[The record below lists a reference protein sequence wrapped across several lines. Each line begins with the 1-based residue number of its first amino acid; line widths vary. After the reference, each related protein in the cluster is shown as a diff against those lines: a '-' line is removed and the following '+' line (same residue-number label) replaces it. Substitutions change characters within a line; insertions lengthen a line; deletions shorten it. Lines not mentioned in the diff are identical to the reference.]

1 MGFFNAM
8 SSIGKIN
15 DLLKETEYQLKIVG
29 DMTDNS
35 VSTPRVQQEVEGLIR
50 LYNQIGNLL
59 EKSSGAR
66 TAVYTFLGRKCRSW
80 EILSFLDETIRGL
93 KKYGDI

>member
-1 MGFFNAM
+1 MGLFNAM

-15 DLLKETEYQLKIVG
+15 DLLKETEYQLKIIG

-35 VSTPRVQQEVEGLIR
+35 VHSSRVQQEVEELIK
-50 LYNQIGNLL
+50 LYNQIGSLL
-59 EKSSGAR
+59 ENSSGAR

-80 EILSFLDETIRGL
+80 EILTFLNETIKEL
-93 KKYGDI
+93 KHY

>member
-15 DLLKETEYQLKIVG
+15 DLLKEIEYQLKVIS

-35 VSTPRVQQEVEGLIR
+35 LPSVKVQNEVNELVR
-50 LYNQIGNLL
+50 LYNQVGSVL
-59 EKSSGAR
+59 ENSSGAR

-80 EILSFLDETIRGL
+80 EVLSFLKETIREL
-93 KKYGDI
+93 KQY

>member
-15 DLLKETEYQLKIVG
+15 ELLKETEYQLKVVG
-29 DMTDNS
+29 DMMDNS
-35 VSTPRVQQEVEGLIR
+35 APRTRIQQEIEGLIK
-50 LYNQIGNLL
+50 LYNQIGSVL
-59 EKSSGAR
+59 ENSSGAR

-80 EILSFLDETIRGL
+80 EILSFLNETIREL
-93 KKYGDI
+93 KQQ

>member
-15 DLLKETEYQLKIVG
+15 DLLKETEYQLKIIG

-35 VSTPRVQQEVEGLIR
+35 VPGSRVQQEVEDLIK
-50 LYNQIGNLL
+50 LYNQIGSLIEN
-59 EKSSGAR
+59 SSGAR
-66 TAVYTFLGRKCRSW
+66 TAVYLFLGRKCRSW
-80 EILSFLDETIRGL
+80 EILSFLNETIREL
-93 KKYGDI
+93 KHY

>member
-15 DLLKETEYQLKIVG
+15 DLLKETEYQLKIIG

-35 VSTPRVQQEVEGLIR
+35 VPSSRVQQEVEDLIK
-50 LYNQIGNLL
+50 LYNQIGSIL
-59 EKSSGAR
+59 ENSSGAR

-80 EILSFLDETIRGL
+80 EVLSFLNETIKEL
-93 KKYGDI
+93 KQY

>member
-15 DLLKETEYQLKIVG
+15 DLLKETEYQLKIIG

-35 VSTPRVQQEVEGLIR
+35 VSNSRVQMEIQGLVS
-50 LYNQIGNLL
+50 LYNQIGDIL
-59 EKSSGAR
+59 ENSSGAR
-66 TAVYTFLGRKCRSW
+66 TAVYTFLGRKSRSW
-80 EILSFLDETIRGL
+80 EIMSFLNETIRGL
-93 KKYGDI
+93 KQL

>member
-15 DLLKETEYQLKIVG
+15 DLLKETEYQLKVVG
-29 DMTDNS
+29 DMMDNS
-35 VSTPRVQQEVEGLIR
+35 APRTRIQQEIEGLIK
-50 LYNQIGNLL
+50 LYNQIGNVL
-59 EKSSGAR
+59 ENSSGAR

-80 EILSFLDETIRGL
+80 EILSFLNETIRGL
-93 KKYGDI
+93 KQQ

>member
-15 DLLKETEYQLKIVG
+15 DLLKEIEYQLKIVG

-35 VSTPRVQQEVEGLIR
+35 VSNARVQQEVEGLIR
-50 LYNQIGNLL
+50 QYNRLGLL
-59 EKSSGAR
+59 IENSSGAR
-66 TAVYTFLGRKCRSW
+66 IAVYSFLGRKCRSW
-80 EILSFLDETIRGL
+80 EILSFLNETIREL
-93 KKYGDI
+93 KQL

>member
-15 DLLKETEYQLKIVG
+15 DLLKETEYQLKIIG

-35 VSTPRVQQEVEGLIR
+35 VHSSRVQQEVEDLIK
-50 LYNQIGNLL
+50 LYNQIGSIL
-59 EKSSGAR
+59 ENSSGAR

-80 EILSFLDETIRGL
+80 EVLSFLNETIKEL
-93 KKYGDI
+93 KQY

>member
-29 DMTDNS
+29 DMTDNC
-35 VSTPRVQQEVEGLIR
+35 VSNERIQQEIEGLIR

-59 EKSSGAR
+59 ENSSGAR
-66 TAVYTFLGRKCRSW
+66 TAVYTFLGRKCRAW
-80 EILSFLDETIRGL
+80 EILSFLNDTIREL
-93 KKYGDI
+93 KQS

>member
-15 DLLKETEYQLKIVG
+15 DLLKETEYQLKIIG

-35 VSTPRVQQEVEGLIR
+35 VHSSRVQQEVEDLIK
-50 LYNQIGNLL
+50 LYNKIGSLL
-59 EKSSGAR
+59 ENSSGAR

-80 EILSFLDETIRGL
+80 EILTFLNETIKEL
-93 KKYGDI
+93 KNY

>member
-15 DLLKETEYQLKIVG
+15 NLLKEIEYQLKVIG

-35 VSTPRVQQEVEGLIR
+35 LPSIKVQYEVKELIR
-50 LYNQIGNLL
+50 LYNQLSSLL
-59 EKSSGAR
+59 ENSSGAR

-80 EILSFLDETIRGL
+80 EILSFLNETIREL
-93 KKYGDI
+93 KK

>member
-1 MGFFNAM
+1 MVFFNAM

-15 DLLKETEYQLKIVG
+15 DLLKEVEFQLKIIG
-29 DMTDNS
+29 DMTDSS
-35 VSTPRVQQEVEGLIR
+35 VSSSRVQHEVDGLIK
-50 LYNQIGNLL
+50 LYNQIGCLL

-80 EILSFLDETIRGL
+80 DILSFLNETIREL
-93 KKYGDI
+93 KKY

>member
-15 DLLKETEYQLKIVG
+15 NLLKEIEYQLKVIS

-35 VSTPRVQQEVEGLIR
+35 LPSAKVQNEVNELIR
-50 LYNQIGNLL
+50 LYNQVASVL
-59 EKSSGAR
+59 ENSSGAR

-80 EILSFLDETIRGL
+80 EILSFLKETIREL
-93 KKYGDI
+93 KQY

>member
-15 DLLKETEYQLKIVG
+15 NLLKEIEYQLKVIG

-35 VSTPRVQQEVEGLIR
+35 VPSTKVQNEVNELIR
-50 LYNQIGNLL
+50 LYNQLGNVL
-59 EKSSGAR
+59 ENSGGAR

-80 EILSFLDETIRGL
+80 EVLSFLNETIR
-93 KKYGDI
+93 

>member
-29 DMTDNS
+29 DMMDNS
-35 VSTPRVQQEVEGLIR
+35 APRSRIQQEIEGLVR
-50 LYNQIGNLL
+50 LYNQIGGLL
-59 EKSSGAR
+59 ENSSGAR

-80 EILSFLDETIRGL
+80 EILSFLNETIREL
-93 KKYGDI
+93 KRY

>member
-15 DLLKETEYQLKIVG
+15 DLLKETEYQLKIIG

-35 VSTPRVQQEVEGLIR
+35 VSSSRVQQEVENLIK
-50 LYNQIGNLL
+50 LYNQIGRLL
-59 EKSSGAR
+59 ENSGGAR

-80 EILSFLDETIRGL
+80 EILTFLNETIKEL
-93 KKYGDI
+93 KHY

>member
-1 MGFFNAM
+1 MGLFNAM

-15 DLLKETEYQLKIVG
+15 DLLKEAEFQLKILS

-35 VSTPRVQQEVEGLIR
+35 VPSSRVQQEVEDLKK
-50 LYNQIGNLL
+50 LYNQIGSLL
-59 EKSSGAR
+59 ENSSGAR

-80 EILSFLDETIRGL
+80 EILTFLNETIKEL
-93 KKYGDI
+93 KHY

>member
-15 DLLKETEYQLKIVG
+15 DLLKETEYQLRIVS
-29 DMTDNS
+29 DMMGNS
-35 VSTPRVQQEVEGLIR
+35 VSISSVRHEVEGLVK
-50 LYNQIGNLL
+50 LYNQIGGLFEN
-59 EKSSGAR
+59 SSGAR

-80 EILSFLDETIRGL
+80 EILSFLDETIREL
-93 KKYGDI
+93 KQY

>member
-15 DLLKETEYQLKIVG
+15 DLLKEAEFQLKILS

-35 VSTPRVQQEVEGLIR
+35 VPSSRVQQEVEDLKK
-50 LYNQIGNLL
+50 LYNQIGSLL
-59 EKSSGAR
+59 ENSSGAR

-80 EILSFLDETIRGL
+80 EILTFLNETIKEL
-93 KKYGDI
+93 KHY

>member
-1 MGFFNAM
+1 MGFNAM

-15 DLLKETEYQLKIVG
+15 DLLKETEYQLKIIG

-35 VSTPRVQQEVEGLIR
+35 VSSSRIQQEVEELIK
-50 LYNQIGNLL
+50 LYNQICSLL
-59 EKSSGAR
+59 ENSSGAR

-80 EILSFLDETIRGL
+80 EILTFLNETIKEL
-93 KKYGDI
+93 KQY

>member
-15 DLLKETEYQLKIVG
+15 DLLKEIEYQLKIVG

-35 VSTPRVQQEVEGLIR
+35 VSNVRVQQEVEGLIR
-50 LYNQIGNLL
+50 LYNQLGSLVEN
-59 EKSSGAR
+59 SSGAR
-66 TAVYTFLGRKCRSW
+66 IAVYTFLGRKCRSW
-80 EILSFLDETIRGL
+80 EILSFLNETIREL
-93 KKYGDI
+93 KQL

>member
-29 DMTDNS
+29 DMADNN
-35 VSTPRVQQEVEGLIR
+35 VSSLRVQQEVDGLIK
-50 LYNQIGNLL
+50 LYNQIGSVL
-59 EKSSGAR
+59 ENSSGAR

-80 EILSFLDETIRGL
+80 EILSFLNETIREL
-93 KKYGDI
+93 KQY

>member
-15 DLLKETEYQLKIVG
+15 DLLKETEYQLKIIG

-35 VSTPRVQQEVEGLIR
+35 VSSSRVQQEVEGLVR
-50 LYNQIGNLL
+50 LYNQIGYLL
-59 EKSSGAR
+59 ENSSGAR
-66 TAVYTFLGRKCRSW
+66 TAVYKFLGRKCRAW
-80 EILSFLDETIRGL
+80 EILSFLNDTIRDL
-93 KKYGDI
+93 KQY

>member
-15 DLLKETEYQLKIVG
+15 DLLKEIEYQLKIVS
-29 DMTDNS
+29 DMMGSS
-35 VSTPRVQQEVEGLIR
+35 VSTSRIQLEVEGLVK
-50 LYNQIGNLL
+50 LYNQTGGLL
-59 EKSSGAR
+59 ENSSGAR

-80 EILSFLDETIRGL
+80 EILSFLNETIREL
-93 KKYGDI
+93 KQY

>member
-15 DLLKETEYQLKIVG
+15 NLLKEIEYQLKVIG

-35 VSTPRVQQEVEGLIR
+35 VPSTKVQNEVNELIR
-50 LYNQIGNLL
+50 LYNQLGNVL
-59 EKSSGAR
+59 ENSGGAR

-80 EILSFLDETIRGL
+80 EVLSFLNETIREL
-93 KKYGDI
+93 KQY

>member
-15 DLLKETEYQLKIVG
+15 DLLKETEYHLKIIG

-35 VSTPRVQQEVEGLIR
+35 VHSSRVQQEVEDLIK
-50 LYNQIGNLL
+50 LYNKIGSLL
-59 EKSSGAR
+59 ENSSGAR

-80 EILSFLDETIRGL
+80 EILTFLNETIKEL
-93 KKYGDI
+93 KNY

>member
-15 DLLKETEYQLKIVG
+15 DLLKETEYQLKIIG

-35 VSTPRVQQEVEGLIR
+35 VSNSRVQMEIQGLVS
-50 LYNQIGNLL
+50 LYNQIGDIL
-59 EKSSGAR
+59 ENSSGAR
-66 TAVYTFLGRKCRSW
+66 TAVYTFMGRKSRSW
-80 EILSFLDETIRGL
+80 EIMSFLNETIRGL
-93 KKYGDI
+93 KQL

>member
-15 DLLKETEYQLKIVG
+15 DLLKETEYQLKVVG
-29 DMTDNS
+29 DMMDNS
-35 VSTPRVQQEVEGLIR
+35 APRTRIQQEIEGLIK
-50 LYNQIGNLL
+50 LYNQIGNVL
-59 EKSSGAR
+59 ENSSGAR

-80 EILSFLDETIRGL
+80 EILSFLNETIREL
-93 KKYGDI
+93 KQQ

>member
-15 DLLKETEYQLKIVG
+15 DLLKETEYQLKIIG

-35 VSTPRVQQEVEGLIR
+35 VHSSRVQQEVEDLIK
-50 LYNQIGNLL
+50 LYNKIGSLL
-59 EKSSGAR
+59 ENSSGAR

-80 EILSFLDETIRGL
+80 EILTFLNETI
-93 KKYGDI
+93 KEQKNY

>member
-15 DLLKETEYQLKIVG
+15 DLLKETEYQLKIIG

-35 VSTPRVQQEVEGLIR
+35 VSNSRVQMEIQGLIS
-50 LYNQIGNLL
+50 LYNQIGNIL

-66 TAVYTFLGRKCRSW
+66 TAVYTFLGRKSRSW
-80 EILSFLDETIRGL
+80 EIMSFLNETIRGL
-93 KKYGDI
+93 KQL